1 MDCAELTKHY
11 LQDSSVM
18 RQFIDSYNKFIEEGL
33 QLVVEAQ
40 STIEPQV
47 ENLVL
52 KLGKVTVGQPSVTE
66 ADGTRRVLYPQEAR
80 LRDLSY
86 TAPLFLEITP
96 LFSGSEGRTETV
108 FIGELPVMLKS
119 KICYLSIMNRDEL
132 LSAGEDPLDPGGY
145 FIINGTEKAL
155 ISIEDLAPNR
165 IFVSREK
172 EKELIQA
179 KVFSTRLGFRGRITV
194 DRTREGRL
202 SVTLPSFNKSI
213 ELLVL
218 LKALGLDKPEKV
230 SAAFPDMIEI
240 HNDLLLNYEA
250 DADIKTKR
258 DALEAIGK
266 RAAPGQPVDYQLK
279 RAELLI
285 DRYLLPHIGVDEK
298 DRLAKAYYLCRMGER
313 AILTAYRKRKPEDKD
328 HYANKRIKITG
339 KLMEELF
346 RYAFQFFVKDV
357 AYQLERANIR
367 RRKMTL
373 FTIVRPD
380 ALTERIKYSMATG
393 NWMGGHTGVCQ
404 PLDRYNF
411 ISSIAFMRRV
421 ISPLAKKHP
430 HHKARDLHG
439 THYGRLDPNETPEGP
454 NCGLIKSLAMFCEI
468 TPGSEEKGVEKTLR
482 SLGVTMQAL

>member
-1 MDCAELTKHY
+1 MDYAELTKQY
-11 LQDSSVM
+11 LNENSMMS
-18 RQFIDSYNKFIEEGL
+18 QFIVSYNKFVEVGL
-33 QLVVEAQ
+33 QQVVETQA
-40 STIEPQV
+40 TIEPQV

-86 TAPLFLEITP
+86 TTPLFLEITP

-119 KICYLSIMNRDEL
+119 KICYLSQMNRDEL
-132 LSAGEDPLDPGGY
+132 LAAGEDPQDPGGY

-172 EKELIQA
+172 EKQLIQA

-202 SVTLPSFNKSI
+202 SVTLPSFNKSV
-213 ELLVL
+213 ELIVL
-218 LKALGLDKPEKV
+218 LQALGLDKQEKIF
-230 SAAFPDMIEI
+230 AAFPESPDIQ
-240 HNDLLLNYEA
+240 NDLMLNMEA
-250 DADIKTKR
+250 DSDVKTRK

-266 RAAPGQPVDYQLK
+266 RAAPGQPIDYQLK

-285 DRYLLPHIGVDEK
+285 DRYLLPHIGVEEK
-298 DRLAKAYYLCRMGER
+298 DRLAKGYYLCRMAER
-313 AILTAYRKRKPEDKD
+313 AIFTAYKRRKPEDKD
-328 HYANKRIKITG
+328 HYANKRIKIAG

-373 FTIVRPD
+373 FTVVRPD

-439 THYGRLDPNETPEGP
+439 THFGRLDPNETPEGP
-454 NCGLIKSLAMFCEI
+454 NCGLIKSLSLFCEI
-468 TPGSEEKGVEKTLR
+468 TGGADEKSVEK
-482 SLGVTMQAL
+482 SLKGLGITMQAV

>member
-1 MDCAELTKHY
+1 METAELTKSY
-11 LQDSSVM
+11 LNESSM
-18 RQFIDSYNKFIEEGL
+18 MKQFIDSYNKFLEGGL
-33 QLVVEAQ
+33 QMVVDSQ
-40 STIEPQV
+40 KSIEPQV

-52 KLGKVTVGQPSVTE
+52 KLGKITVGQPSVTE

-108 FIGELPVMLKS
+108 FIGEIPVMLKS
-119 KICYLSIMNRDEL
+119 KVCYLSQMNRDEL
-132 LSAGEDPLDPGGY
+132 LAAGEDPLDPCGY

-172 EKELIQA
+172 EKDLIQA

-194 DRTREGRL
+194 DRTKEGKL

-218 LKALGLDKPEKV
+218 LKALGLDKQEKIY
-230 SAAFPDMIEI
+230 AAFSDTPFIV
-240 HNDLLLNYEA
+240 NDLLLNWEA
-250 DADIKTKR
+250 EAEIKTKK

-279 RAELLI
+279 RSELLI
-285 DRYLLPHIGVDEK
+285 DRYLLPHIGVEEK
-298 DRLAKAYYLCRMGER
+298 DRLAKAYYLCRMAER
-313 AILTAYRKRKPEDKD
+313 AVLTAYRKRKPEDKD

-411 ISSIAFMRRV
+411 VSSIAFMRRV

-439 THYGRLDPNETPEGP
+439 THFGRLDPNETPEGP
-454 NCGLIKSLAMFCEI
+454 NCGLIKSLSIFCEI
-468 TPGSEEKGVEKTLR
+468 TSGSEEKSVEKSLR
-482 SLGVTMQAL
+482 NLGVTMQI

>member
-1 MDCAELTKHY
+1 MNYAELTRQY
-11 LQDSSVM
+11 LQENSM
-18 RQFIDSYNKFIEEGL
+18 MKHFIESYNKFLETGL
-33 QLVVEAQ
+33 QGVVESQ
-40 STIEPQV
+40 SKIEPQV

-52 KLGKVTVGQPSVTE
+52 KLGKISVGQPSVTE
-66 ADGTRRVLYPQEAR
+66 ADGTRRILMPQEAR

-96 LFSGSEGRTETV
+96 LFSGSEGRTEAV
-108 FIGELPVMLKS
+108 FIGEIPVMLKS
-119 KICYLSIMNRDEL
+119 KVCYLFQMNRDEL
-132 LSAGEDPLDPGGY
+132 IAAGEDPQDPGGY

-172 EKELIQA
+172 EKQLIQA

-194 DRTREGRL
+194 DRTKEGRL
-202 SVTLPSFNKSI
+202 SVTLPSFNKAI
-213 ELLVL
+213 ELLVI
-218 LKALGLDKPEKV
+218 LKALGLDKQEKV
-230 SAAFPDMIEI
+230 FASFPDMEYIR
-240 HNDLLLNYEA
+240 NDLLMNWES
-250 DADIKTKR
+250 DSDIKTRK

-266 RAAPGQPVDYQLK
+266 RAAPGQPIDYQLK

-285 DRYLLPHIGVDEK
+285 DRYLLPHIGVEEK
-298 DRLAKAYYLCRMGER
+298 DRLAKGYYLCRMAER

-328 HYANKRIKITG
+328 HYANKRIKISG

-411 ISSIAFMRRV
+411 VSSIAFMRRV

-439 THYGRLDPNETPEGP
+439 THFGRLDPNETPEGP
-454 NCGLIKSLAMFCEI
+454 NCGLIKSLSLFCEV
-468 TPGSEEKGVEKTLR
+468 TSGTEEKPVEKALR
-482 SLGVTMQAL
+482 SAGVTLYVL